1 MVIDDFGG
9 RRKLVNVGLGLT
21 RDEALELRDTLDTL
35 LADPDPDPDPDPVRH
50 EHVSS
55 ADYQTELTVW
65 IEHAAQEPDSSG

>member
-9 RRKLVNVGLGLT
+9 QRRLVNVGLGLT

-35 LADPDPDPDPDPVRH
+35 LADPDPARH